1 MAQGIKQQK
10 GGGVMWKLGWVVQ
23 DSCCVVVLIHA
34 RRLRCVEGSDGSSA
48 GTCWD
53 VWDVQCLPAFI
64 PKMNSKLQVVTVNSV
79 KGLEG
84 MS

>member
-1 MAQGIKQQK
+1 
-10 GGGVMWKLGWVVQ
+10 MWKLGWVVQ
-23 DSCCVVVLIHA
+23 DSCCVGVLIHA

-84 MS
+84 KS